1 MRKIAFIIVSLFSLL
16 SNISTA
22 QVRQALISHAEK
34 GDLEIIKYLAESYLK
49 GEGSFSKDMQEGFKW
64 MKRAAELGDGES
76 QFNLSNLYL
85 DGEGTTPDEK
95 LGWFWLEKSAK
106 SMYPAGVFKF
116 AMFNH
121 YDKNFEEA
129 YKWFKVAN
137 ERFNLS
143 ETDYYLGIYHFLEIG
158 GTKLPD
164 VFESKVQNMIKAEEY
179 LRRCCANEND
189 VDGEAHSILFELY
202 LLPYKEKELDQS
214 AITMLEFVV
223 NDGLK
228 HFPDCLKLYYQKGE
242 LYLKIGEINK
252 AKEVWENIKKR
263 DFDADKS
270 ESVLAAAFGENID
283 YLIPQSAIPSPNT
296 CAIIIANENYKRV
309 PNVPFAHNDGNI
321 FRKYLISS
329 FGIPE
334 DNIEYL
340 EDASLNDIKYA
351 LANASQRCNAFK
363 DQVSVI
369 VYYAGHG
376 IPDDKTAEAYLLPV
390 DGFGTDPSSGLNL
403 DDFYAS
409 LSEMPAK
416 SIVVLLD
423 ACFSG
428 AKRDGGMLMATRG
441 ITIKPKM
448 QVPEGKLIVLSATS
462 NDETAFPIEQ
472 HKHGLF
478 TYTLLRKIQETG
490 GDITWGELADYVT
503 ATVKNRSI
511 DINGKLQTP
520 TVSVSSSMKDIW
532 RNLKLR

>member
-1 MRKIAFIIVSLFSLL
+1 MRKIVFIIVSLFSLL

-22 QVRQALISHAEK
+22 QVRQALISQAEK
-34 GDLEIIKYLAESYLK
+34 GDLETIKYLAESYLN
-49 GEGSFSKDMQEGFKW
+49 GTGSFSKDLQEGFKW

-85 DGEGTTPDEK
+85 EGEGTTPDEK

-106 SMYPAGVFKF
+106 SMYPTGVFKF
-116 AMFNH
+116 ALFNH
-121 YDKNFEEA
+121 YGKNFEEA
-129 YKWFKVAN
+129 YKWFKIAN
-137 ERFNLS
+137 ERFNFS
-143 ETDYYLGIYHFLEIG
+143 ETDYYLGVYHFLELG

-164 VFESKVQNMIKAEEY
+164 VLESKVQNMIKAEEY

-189 VDGEAHSILFELY
+189 VNGEAHSMLFDLY
-202 LLPYKEKELDQS
+202 ILPYKDSQLDQS
-214 AITMLEFVV
+214 AFSMLEFVV
-223 NDGLK
+223 NDGLN
-228 HFPDCLKLYYQKGE
+228 HFPDNLKLHYQKGE
-242 LYLKIGEINK
+242 LYLKMGEVEK
-252 AKEVWENIKKR
+252 AKEVWEDIKKK

-283 YLIPQSAIPSPNT
+283 YLIPKSTILSPNT

-309 PNVPFAHNDGNI
+309 PNVPFAHNDGTI

-334 DNIEYL
+334 DNIEYI

-351 LANASQRCNAFK
+351 LANVSQKCNAFR

-376 IPDDKTAEAYLLPV
+376 VPDEKTTEAFLLPV
-390 DGFGTDPSSGLNL
+390 DGLGTDPSSGLNL

-409 LSEMPAK
+409 LSAMPAK
-416 SIVVLLD
+416 SVVVLLD

-448 QVPEGKLIVLSATS
+448 QVPDGKIIVLSATS

-472 HKHGLF
+472 QKHGLF
-478 TYTLLRKIQETG
+478 TYTLLRTIQETG
-490 GDITWGELADYVT
+490 GDITWGELADHVT
-503 ATVKNRSI
+503 ETVKIRSI
-511 DINGKLQTP
+511 DLNGKLQTP

-532 RNLKLR
+532 RNIPLR